1 MSRRKLKNTEPRKKA
16 MFGVGEAAI
25 AAATLAAAA
34 MNVAATN
41 SAAKKQAKSVEDSAK
56 TQASAL
62 QAQNANNNALQKES
76 IAFTSQQN
84 QENRNQQQDI
94 QMTLQQLAGQQN
106 MNDRLEA
113 QKKMVKLGGSVSK
126 PSIKSKLSYGGGDI
140 PFTVTDGG
148 GAIPLQV
155 DSNGY
160 GLYELYGNDH
170 EHYHK
175 AQGGKNKTGVGIKLK
190 NGGTVEGEGNQNT
203 NLGELMY
210 VTPDDALFLSKHSMD
225 GFNPAKAVLAG
236 VHPRKAFK
244 IQETIKDIKGYNDDG
259 TMAKCGK
266 RISTKK
272 TFGGANILMNNA
284 NITQSYPNITAPV
297 AGGSAYV
304 VNQDKTTSPV
314 AKCGKRISMKKCGG
328 RIKAAS
334 GTRVSSTG
342 SSYTPTK
349 ISTTGTYSK
358 VMNTDFRG
366 SNKSSSSSSTQNATS
381 SPYLGAA
388 IFAGA
393 NLLGAGLSF
402 FGNRYA
408 SRKLA
413 DAYNRAGETIADA
426 YSRMK
431 GIDMNAIK
439 KEDYE
444 APHALAVI
452 RDANTNINPQ
462 IERLRRNASAETRE
476 VERGTMSSA
485 ARQQRLAGINDR
497 MLQRMSEQY
506 AYKHNVDERIKQGN
520 AARITQVA
528 QDNANR
534 DVQARKDYTGAR
546 LALLQY
552 NNYIE
557 NAKIAGIAQAQSDAM
572 TQSAGAKASA
582 AQASMNTFAN
592 SLVTGAK
599 GFADTYR
606 DLRNADETFANAFVG
621 LGDASQV
628 TAALTRGD
636 KKYVLSLWD
645 KHNVYNPTPADIN
658 ALDSLES
665 WLDKN
670 NIPHTRRK

>member
-113 QKKMVKLGGSVSK
+113 QKKMVKLGGKISK
-126 PSIKSKLSYGGGDI
+126 PNIKSKLSYGGGDK
-140 PFTVTDGG
+140 PFKVTDGG
-148 GAIPLQV
+148 SAIPLKV
-155 DSNGY
+155 DSDGY

-190 NGGTVEGEGNQNT
+190 SGGTVEGEGNQNT

-210 VTPDDALFLSKHSMD
+210 VTPDDALFLSKHSIG

-236 VHPRKAFK
+236 VHPRQAFNT
-244 IQETIKDIKGYNDDG
+244 QEIIKDIKGYNDDG

-266 RISTKK
+266 RISMKK
-272 TFGGANILMNNA
+272 AFGGANILMNNA

-297 AGGSAYV
+297 VGGVTYLSK
-304 VNQDKTTSPV
+304 QDETSSPV
-314 AKCGKRISMKKCGG
+314 AKCGKRVSMKKCGG
-328 RIKAAS
+328 RIKAAG
-334 GTRVSSTG
+334 GTYVPINIRN
-342 SSYTPTK
+342 
-349 ISTTGTYSK
+349 TGTYSR
-358 VMNTDFRG
+358 VMNTDFAG
-366 SNKSSSSSSTQNATS
+366 NNTKSSSSLSTQNTTS

-388 IFAGA
+388 ISAGA
-393 NLLGAGLSF
+393 NFLASGIGF

-413 DAYNRAGETIADA
+413 GAYNRAGETIAEA

-431 GIDMNAIK
+431 GIDMDAIK
-439 KEDYE
+439 KSDYE
-444 APHALAVI
+444 VPSVLAVI
-452 RDANTNINPQ
+452 RDANTIINPQ
-462 IERLRRNASAETRE
+462 LERARRNASSQIRE

-485 ARQQRLAGINDR
+485 ARQQRRAAIEDR
-497 MLQRMSEQY
+497 MQQAQSELY
-506 AYKHNVDERIKQGN
+506 AYKNNEDEKIKQANVERINSVALSN
-520 AARITQVA
+520 AERKIL
-528 QDNANR
+528 ANR
-534 DVQARKDYTGAR
+534 YYADSR
-546 LALLQY
+546 LNLLKY
-552 NNYIE
+552 NNDIE
-557 NAKIAGIAQAQSDAM
+557 NAKIAGIAQAQADAM
-572 TQSAGAKASA
+572 TQSAGVKASA
-582 AQASMNTFAN
+582 LQTGISGIGNAITSGVSGFASTYDGIRQEQAMLDNILIGADTSNVVEYLLRNPNGINNKHRAN
-592 SLVTGAK
+592 SLISGWIDSPNPKIREYARQLNK
-599 GFADTYR
+599 
-606 DLRNADETFANAFVG
+606 
-621 LGDASQV
+621 
-628 TAALTRGD
+628 
-636 KKYVLSLWD
+636 
-645 KHNVYNPTPADIN
+645 VYN
-658 ALDSLES
+658 S
-665 WLDKN
+665 
-670 NIPHTRRK
+670 

>member
-1 MSRRKLKNTEPRKKA
+1 MSRIKLKNTEPRKKA

-126 PSIKSKLSYGGGDI
+126 PSIKSKLSYGGGDK

-266 RISTKK
+266 RISMKK
-272 TFGGANILMNNA
+272 AFGGANILMNNA

-297 AGGSAYV
+297 AAGSAYV

-328 RIKAAS
+328 RVKAAN
-334 GTRVSSTG
+334 GT
-342 SSYTPTK
+342 YTPINIK
-349 ISTTGTYSK
+349 NTGTYSR
-358 VMNTDFRG
+358 VMNTSFAG
-366 SNKSSSSSSTQNATS
+366 NNTTSSSSNSSSQNFSS

-388 IFAGA
+388 ISAGA
-393 NLLGAGLSF
+393 NFLASGLSF

-408 SRKLA
+408 GRKLA
-413 DAYNRAGETIADA
+413 DAYNRAGETIAEA

-431 GIDMNAIK
+431 GIDMDVLK

-444 APHALAVI
+444 TPSVLAVI

-462 IERLRRNASAETRE
+462 IERARRNASSQIKE

-485 ARQQRLAGINDR
+485 ARQQRRAAIDDR
-497 MLQRMSEQY
+497 MYQTQSELY
-506 AYKHNVDERIKQGN
+506 AYKNNEDEKIKQANAERINNVALSN
-520 AARITQVA
+520 AERKIL
-528 QDNANR
+528 ANR
-534 DVQARKDYTGAR
+534 YYAESR
-546 LALLQY
+546 LNLLKY
-552 NNYIE
+552 NNDIE

-572 TQSAGAKASA
+572 TQSTEAKATALQTGISGISSA
-582 AQASMNTFAN
+582 ITSGASGFASTYDGIRQEQAMLDNILIGADTSNVVEYLLRNPNGINNKRRAN
-592 SLVTGAK
+592 SLISGWVDSPNPKMREYARQLNK
-599 GFADTYR
+599 
-606 DLRNADETFANAFVG
+606 
-621 LGDASQV
+621 
-628 TAALTRGD
+628 
-636 KKYVLSLWD
+636 
-645 KHNVYNPTPADIN
+645 VYN
-658 ALDSLES
+658 S
-665 WLDKN
+665 
-670 NIPHTRRK
+670 

>member
-113 QKKMVKLGGSVSK
+113 QKKQVKLGGSVGK
-126 PSIKSKLSYGGGDI
+126 PSIKSKLSYGGGNK

-236 VHPRKAFK
+236 VHPRKAFN

-259 TMAKCGK
+259 TMARCGK
-266 RISTKK
+266 RISMKK
-272 TFGGANILMNNA
+272 AFGGANILMDNA
-284 NITQSYPNITAPV
+284 NVTQSYPNITAPV
-297 AGGSAYV
+297 VGGSAYV

-328 RIKAAS
+328 RIKAVN
-334 GTRVSSTG
+334 GT
-342 SSYTPTK
+342 YAPINIK
-349 ISTTGTYSK
+349 NTGTYSR
-358 VMNTDFRG
+358 VMNTSFAG
-366 SNKSSSSSSTQNATS
+366 NNTTSSSSNSSSQSFSS

-388 IFAGA
+388 ISAGA
-393 NLLGAGLSF
+393 NLFGTGLSF

-413 DAYNRAGETIADA
+413 SAYNNAGNVIADA

-431 GIDMNAIK
+431 GIDMDAIK

-506 AYKHNVDERIKQGN
+506 AYKHNADEQIKQGN
-520 AARITQVA
+520 AERITQVA
-528 QDNANR
+528 QENANR

-552 NNYIE
+552 NNDIE
-557 NAKIAGIAQAQSDAM
+557 NAKLAGIAQAKSDAL
-572 TQSAGAKASA
+572 TQSAGVKATALQTGVSGIASA
-582 AQASMNTFAN
+582 IGAGASGFASTHDGIRQEQAMLDNILIGADTNNVVNYLLRNPNGINNKRRAN
-592 SLVTGAK
+592 SLINGWIDSNNPKMREYARQLNK
-599 GFADTYR
+599 
-606 DLRNADETFANAFVG
+606 
-621 LGDASQV
+621 
-628 TAALTRGD
+628 
-636 KKYVLSLWD
+636 
-645 KHNVYNPTPADIN
+645 VYN
-658 ALDSLES
+658 S
-665 WLDKN
+665 
-670 NIPHTRRK
+670 

>member
-113 QKKMVKLGGSVSK
+113 QKKQVKLGGSVGK
-126 PSIKSKLSYGGGDI
+126 PSIKSKLSYGGGNK

-236 VHPRKAFK
+236 VHPRKAFN

-259 TMAKCGK
+259 TMARCGK
-266 RISTKK
+266 RISMKK
-272 TFGGANILMNNA
+272 AFGGANILMDNA
-284 NITQSYPNITAPV
+284 NVTQSYPNITAPV
-297 AGGSAYV
+297 VGGSAYV

-328 RIKAAS
+328 RIKAVN
-334 GTRVSSTG
+334 GT
-342 SSYTPTK
+342 YAPINIK
-349 ISTTGTYSK
+349 NTGTYSR
-358 VMNTDFRG
+358 VMNTSFAG
-366 SNKSSSSSSTQNATS
+366 NNTTSSSSNSSSQSFSS

-388 IFAGA
+388 ISAGA
-393 NLLGAGLSF
+393 NLFGAGLSF

-413 DAYNRAGETIADA
+413 SAYNNAGNVIADA

-431 GIDMNAIK
+431 GIDMDAIK

-506 AYKHNVDERIKQGN
+506 AYKHNADEQIKQGN
-520 AARITQVA
+520 AERITQVA
-528 QDNANR
+528 QENANR

-552 NNYIE
+552 NNDIE
-557 NAKIAGIAQAQSDAM
+557 NAKLAGIAQAKSDAL
-572 TQSAGAKASA
+572 TQSAGVKATALQTGVSGIASA
-582 AQASMNTFAN
+582 IGAGASGFASTHDGIRQEQAMLDNILIGADTNNVVNYLLRNPNGINNKRRAN
-592 SLVTGAK
+592 SLINGWIDSNNPKMREYARQLNK
-599 GFADTYR
+599 
-606 DLRNADETFANAFVG
+606 
-621 LGDASQV
+621 
-628 TAALTRGD
+628 
-636 KKYVLSLWD
+636 
-645 KHNVYNPTPADIN
+645 VYN
-658 ALDSLES
+658 S
-665 WLDKN
+665 
-670 NIPHTRRK
+670 